1 VNLWRI
7 VGLAALVIV
16 EKSPPDGTW
25 IERASAAVL
34 IG

>member
-1 VNLWRI
+1 VNQYRI
-7 VGLAALVIV
+7 VGLTAFVIV